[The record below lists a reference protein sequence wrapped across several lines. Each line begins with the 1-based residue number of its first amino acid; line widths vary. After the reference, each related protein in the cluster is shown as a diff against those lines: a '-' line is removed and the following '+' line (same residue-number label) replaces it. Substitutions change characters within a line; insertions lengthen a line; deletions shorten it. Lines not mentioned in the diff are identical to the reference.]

1 MTRRIPILL
10 AATALAA
17 GAGACG
23 GGGGAGG
30 EAADGARE
38 MRDAALSYARC
49 MRQHGVDMPDP
60 KTDENGVILETGG
73 GDPNAG
79 GGASAARVRSAD
91 AACRKH
97 LDDAKPPE
105 LSAEQQRE
113 FKRQALRHAKCM
125 RDNGVDFPD
134 PSFSEDGGAVV
145 DIGPD
150 SGLNPRSP
158 AFRRAQERCRD
169 LMGAPGAGGAS

>member
-23 GGGGAGG
+23 GGARG
-30 EAADGARE
+30 EAADSARE

-49 MRQHGVDMPDP
+49 MREHGVDMPDP

-79 GGASAARVRSAD
+79 GGATARRAGAAD

-97 LDDAKPPE
+97 LDDAKPPA
-105 LSAEQQRE
+105 LSAEQEQE

-134 PSFSEDGGAVV
+134 PSFGEDGGAVV

-150 SGLNPRSP
+150 SGLNPSSP
-158 AFRRAQERCRD
+158 AFRRAQERCRT
-169 LMGAPGAGGAS
+169 LMGGPGAGGTS